1 MSTPFSVAAIFLTA
15 GLLAACST
23 APPTSSERDEL
34 TQRAMTERDQWN
46 QIDPGI
52 EKLAKSSE
60 GYAFFPEI
68 VKGGLGVGGAYG
80 RGVVFKQNKVDFGA
94 NASAIIAKTGA
105 AANTRFVDG
114 VAVFVRPTAGAMA
127 EAAVGGQRMTYV
139 AGAPR

>member
-1 MSTPFSVAAIFLTA
+1 MTQGSVGFQAGGQTYSELVVFENKAAL
-15 GLLAACST
+15 
-23 APPTSSERDEL
+23 ER
-34 TQRAMTERDQWN
+34 
-46 QIDPGI
+46 
-52 EKLAKSSE
+52 
-60 GYAFFPEI
+60 
-68 VKGGLGVGGAYG
+68 
-80 RGVVFKQNKVDFGA
+80 FKQNKVDFGA